1 MKHHSLVRRVIAWVG
16 GLDLILMMSVL
27 AIVLG
32 ALIFIVV
39 ADLVAGGATVRI
51 DDQLIH
57 CMRNPVDLT
66 DPIGPEWLEDVV
78 RDLTSLGSAA
88 ILGLVT
94 TVVVGF
100 LLIRRTYHAMGLLLI
115 STLGGL
121 LLSLLLKGHF
131 SRPRPDVVPRLAEVY
146 TSSFPS
152 GHSMLSAVIYL
163 TLGALLSRL
172 VERKGLKVYILSVAM
187 LLALLVGVSRVYLG
201 VHYPTDVLAGWS
213 IGLSWAIL
221 CWLVARKLQRKGV
234 VERSAE

>member
-1 MKHHSLVRRVIAWVG
+1 
-16 GLDLILMMSVL
+16 
-27 AIVLG
+27 
-32 ALIFIVV
+32 
-39 ADLVAGGATVRI
+39 
-51 DDQLIH
+51 
-57 CMRNPVDLT
+57 
-66 DPIGPEWLEDVV
+66 
-78 RDLTSLGSAA
+78 
-88 ILGLVT
+88 
-94 TVVVGF
+94 
-100 LLIRRTYHAMGLLLI
+100 MGLLLI